1 MGEILQAT
9 CKDCNH
15 IWNPFG
21 YRRYITPHTAN
32 VECPNCKVKLDATW
46 DDLETKKLKRQ
57 QELGLVQHNDEFELL
72 KQRLSLLEQKLALEE
87 QKRSTI
93 ESELQIIKDWS
104 FHRESDFRR
113 IEDMAKEI
121 EADEKFREEH
131 K

>member
-1 MGEILQAT
+1 M
-9 CKDCNH
+9 
-15 IWNPFG
+15 
-21 YRRYITPHTAN
+21 
-32 VECPNCKVKLDATW
+32 
-46 DDLETKKLKRQ
+46 
-57 QELGLVQHNDEFELL
+57 QHNDEFELL